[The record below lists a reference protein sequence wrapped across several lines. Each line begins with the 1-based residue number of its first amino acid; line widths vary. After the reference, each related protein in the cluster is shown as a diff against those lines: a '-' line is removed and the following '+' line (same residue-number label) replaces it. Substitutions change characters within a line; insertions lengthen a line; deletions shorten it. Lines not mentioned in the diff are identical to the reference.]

1 MSRSKWKGPHQDI
14 KLFKILQEIKKQ
26 RFRKKSKVKKILS
39 RSSVIPSQLIG
50 RRLLVHTGKLFK
62 LLVVKRNHVGF
73 KFGQFITTRKYNAP
87 SKLKTKK

>member
-14 KLFKILQEIKKQ
+14 KLFKIVQEFKTQKSRKRRKIKKI
-26 RFRKKSKVKKILS
+26 FF

-50 RRLLVHTGKLFK
+50 RRILVHTGKLFK
-62 LLVVKRNHVGF
+62 LLIVKRNHVGF

-87 SKLKTKK
+87 LKLKTKK